1 MEKKARGPAFKKRT
15 PAEKPLAKPKT
26 EAAVMAASAEA
37 KQSKYKKPPRKPQKS
52 KLAVNLRLSEELVM
66 AIDQLAEEKAE
77 GNRSLAITKLLKGEW
92 KLQLGNN

>member
-15 PAEKPLAKPKT
+15 PEEKPLAKPKT

-37 KQSKYKKPPRKPQKS
+37 KQSKYKKPPRKSPKS

-77 GNRSLAITKLLKGEW
+77 GNRSLTITKILKGEW
-92 KLQLGNN
+92 ELRLDSN